1 MSLNDQFKNAKKNAQ
16 DLNSTIGETQDSFRD
31 MRSLLEGINEE
42 LGKKINNVKEASKG
56 YTDLTSVAS
65 KLALQ
70 EEEITRYS
78 DAQLK
83 GFSEKAQAA
92 RKEIEERAK
101 ALIQE
106 KGINEELKGNEAM
119 LNQILGFRQ
128 DLTDEQQ
135 ALLRGYA
142 TEFKLEDEILDKVQK
157 EVQIREEVNNA
168 LGVAGGIMKGLN
180 EIGGSFAKAFK
191 LDKVAKDM
199 EEFAEKTIRA
209 EGSVSRLAVL
219 GKGLGSAI
227 SNGLKTLTDPSVI
240 ITSAIKGFK
249 EVDKAN
255 VEFQRQTGQSLN
267 NFGTVADSANTHF
280 ITLSD
285 YIKTASELTKEL
297 GQNAAAMFK
306 PEDILEASEMVH
318 AMGMANNE
326 AAQLSKLSKINGG
339 NIKAQNEAIVEG
351 VNASNRQNQTAVAAG
366 QILKDVA
373 KVSDGIAIIYAG
385 YPDKLGEAATAAAA
399 LGMNLGDVD
408 KIADSLLNFE
418 QSIANELEA
427 ELLTGKEL
435 NLEKARQAALNND
448 LETVAKELANQGM
461 NATDFAK
468 MNRVEQ
474 ERYAKA
480 LGMSKDQMAKMLIL
494 EQAKTDIGREALT
507 DAQKQTLEQLKQEE
521 AGEKFNKSIEKIQQ
535 ALAPVVGFFANILT
549 SVLGFLTYTKL
560 IYPILGVIALSYV
573 GKMVKGFK
581 TMRDD
586 MKSMVKDS
594 ISLAKNLFGKGDKAK
609 EVTKDAQGRF
619 RDAKGRFAKAPKG
632 ADKAGEAI
640 GKSADKTKDVKGSK
654 GKEIKEYLQGLGK
667 GLTEIGKNA
676 VDVMKGGLALL
687 VATPGLVGL
696 ALASPGLALLG
707 MVPGKGV
714 EMALKGLARG
724 IAFIGK
730 KPAEILKGAAVLGAV
745 GLVLGGSFALAM
757 MMIKD
762 VSPGQMIAFAGSLTM
777 LGITMAL
784 LGNLGANILLGA
796 AAMAVLA
803 ISLIPAAFAFSL
815 LAGVDV
821 GSMIAF
827 SIALPLLALAAAGL
841 GFLAPF
847 IIYGSVALAALG
859 LALIPAAEAFSNLQ
873 GVDSKALSSF
883 SEGVYDLAWSVAGL
897 GFLAPAIVLGGVAMA
912 ALGLALIPL
921 SKGFAALAAVN
932 IEGALEGFIEL
943 ASIAPGLTATAA
955 ALFAVAGG
963 MAAVAV
969 AGYLAVP
976 AMALMSLFSGFGD
989 SGESKKEDEMVKM
1002 NEKLDRLIA
1011 VVEAGGDVYIDGAK
1025 VGKTLQLASSK
1036 MG

>member
-1 MSLNDQFKNAKKNAQ
+1 
-16 DLNSTIGETQDSFRD
+16 
-31 MRSLLEGINEE
+31 
-42 LGKKINNVKEASKG
+42 
-56 YTDLTSVAS
+56 
-65 KLALQ
+65 
-70 EEEITRYS
+70 
-78 DAQLK
+78 
-83 GFSEKAQAA
+83 
-92 RKEIEERAK
+92 
-101 ALIQE
+101 
-106 KGINEELKGNEAM
+106 
-119 LNQILGFRQ
+119 
-128 DLTDEQQ
+128 
-135 ALLRGYA
+135 
-142 TEFKLEDEILDKVQK
+142 
-157 EVQIREEVNNA
+157 
-168 LGVAGGIMKGLN
+168 
-180 EIGGSFAKAFK
+180 
-191 LDKVAKDM
+191 
-199 EEFAEKTIRA
+199 
-209 EGSVSRLAVL
+209 
-219 GKGLGSAI
+219 
-227 SNGLKTLTDPSVI
+227 
-240 ITSAIKGFK
+240 
-249 EVDKAN
+249 
-255 VEFQRQTGQSLN
+255 
-267 NFGTVADSANTHF
+267 
-280 ITLSD
+280 
-285 YIKTASELTKEL
+285 
-297 GQNAAAMFK
+297 
-306 PEDILEASEMVH
+306 
-318 AMGMANNE
+318 
-326 AAQLSKLSKINGG
+326 
-339 NIKAQNEAIVEG
+339 
-351 VNASNRQNQTAVAAG
+351 
-366 QILKDVA
+366 
-373 KVSDGIAIIYAG
+373 
-385 YPDKLGEAATAAAA
+385 
-399 LGMNLGDVD
+399 
-408 KIADSLLNFE
+408 
-418 QSIANELEA
+418 
-427 ELLTGKEL
+427 
-435 NLEKARQAALNND
+435 
-448 LETVAKELANQGM
+448 
-461 NATDFAK
+461 
-468 MNRVEQ
+468 
-474 ERYAKA
+474 
-480 LGMSKDQMAKMLIL
+480 
-494 EQAKTDIGREALT
+494 
-507 DAQKQTLEQLKQEE
+507 
-521 AGEKFNKSIEKIQQ
+521 
-535 ALAPVVGFFANILT
+535 
-549 SVLGFLTYTKL
+549 
-560 IYPILGVIALSYV
+560 
-573 GKMVKGFK
+573 
-581 TMRDD
+581 MRDD